1 MVIDSTILRGDLH
14 WLPNVLDWWRR
25 RNIHS
30 DKLDWHILK
39 KRLLTLFCLQIFT
52 HLGHVHNVG
61 LLGDRHGDLVD
72 PGRPCVVVVVV
83 LVLVVVVVVLWL
95 AVIGGGRRLMCS
107 FY

>member
-1 MVIDSTILRGDLH
+1 M
-14 WLPNVLDWWRR
+14 
-25 RNIHS
+25 
-30 DKLDWHILK
+30 
-39 KRLLTLFCLQIFT
+39 
-52 HLGHVHNVG
+52 HNVG

-107 FY
+107 FYWQILSLLMVAWYVFFIDILVMVAWYVGAW